1 MRVFRFVPL
10 AFAALLT
17 GCLGGDVGRVKDSKL
32 KGWPQYTVG
41 QLLDKRQVCSST
53 KWHSFTDK
61 RDRKIVEYVCE
72 YAPAKAYL
80 QESTEKWLVEI
91 QRGREF
97 YAAKEKTSLEDKRKK
112 LDEAIAFHEGKLAIE
127 GDPEK
132 NGSQAVRI
140 LENDREIMSSIRS
153 CTDIDPT
160 AFGNHLV
167 QSEAKRL
174 VQGCTPR
181 ESASTLASL
190 SFFIQDRIKVAQRL
204 HENTMRDIPRSIMN
218 SETQV
223 RVLKQDLEE
232 SLAKSEKSARG
243 PDPDDQRKR
252 WLQARLTAFQGVKET
267 SQWTVLDG
275 EPTYLGSRVDAVFEN
290 QPIEVPVDA
299 SFVFNQA
306 ADDPAGLT
314 PLYEYL
320 LQRMFAE
327 FKVPSEK

>member
-10 AFAALLT
+10 ALAVLLT

-80 QESTEKWLVEI
+80 EKITEEKLESFERSRVSKQEHQTNMLIQKRQALEKAIESHNEVLATKEAL
-91 QRGREF
+91 QRGEYEPLRI
-97 YAAKEKTSLEDKRKK
+97 AQRDHQLAN
-112 LDEAIAFHEGKLAIE
+112 AI
-127 GDPEK
+127 
-132 NGSQAVRI
+132 Q
-140 LENDREIMSSIRS
+140 S
-153 CTDIDPT
+153 CAEVSVD
-160 AFGNHLV
+160 AFGSNEMRTSATSVVASCNSKSGINTLGDLV
-167 QSEAKRL
+167 YTANWRL
-174 VQGCTPR
+174 KVMEQRYKGSIENMPR
-181 ESASTLASL
+181 QIS
-190 SFFIQDRIKVAQRL
+190 
-204 HENTMRDIPRSIMN
+204 N
-218 SETQV
+218 SESQV
-223 RVLKQDLEE
+223 RVLRTDLDEE
-232 SLAKSEKSARG
+232 LQRAEKEAQAPEYRADDKKWLRDRLA
-243 PDPDDQRKR
+243 
-252 WLQARLTAFQGVKET
+252 AFEGVKEI
-267 SQWTVLDG
+267 SQWTMIDG

-290 QPIEVPVDA
+290 QPVEVPVDA
-299 SFVFNQA
+299 LFVFNQA

-327 FKVPSEK
+327 FNVHSEK

>member
-10 AFAALLT
+10 ALAVLLT
-17 GCLGGDVGRVKDSKL
+17 GCLGGDVSRVKDSKL

-61 RDRKIVEYVCE
+61 RDRKIVEYVCD

-80 QESTEKWLVEI
+80 QESTEKSLVAI
-91 QRGREF
+91 QRDREF
-97 YAAKEKTSLEDKRKK
+97 YAANEKTSLEDKRKK
-112 LDEAIAFHEGKLAIE
+112 LDEAIAFHEQQLAKKE
-127 GDPEK
+127 LLEQD
-132 NGSQAVRI
+132 GSQAIQLAER
-140 LENDREIMSSIRS
+140 DFEIMRS
-153 CTDIDPT
+153 VKSCAGINP
-160 AFGNHLV
+160 
-167 QSEAKRL
+167 EALGDKKIQARAIL
-174 VQGCTPR
+174 IASDCTPR
-181 ESASTLASL
+181 TEQLIVQELAGYIKGQIGDRRREKEKALNDSL
-190 SFFIQDRIKVAQRL
+190 RYVT
-204 HENTMRDIPRSIMN
+204 HG
-218 SETQV
+218 ETQV

-243 PDPDDQRKR
+243 PDSDVPRELR
-252 WLQARLTAFQGVKET
+252 LQARLTAFQGVREV
-267 SQWTVLDG
+267 SQWTLIDG
-275 EPTYLGSRVDAVFEN
+275 EPTYLGSRVDVLFEN

-299 SFVFNQA
+299 LFVFNQA

-327 FKVPSEK
+327 FKAPSEK